1 MKNAERVDL
10 LLYTDHDESVMH
22 YELQGCATDV
32 VSITGDALAKNPEY
46 IQVGMV
52 AEILWGEA
60 DRSSEPEILK
70 RVEGIVGVRGTV
82 KDDIPK
88 LFWRHWQFAPSTMY
102 LAIFTIHTC
111 QTGSASLGRVKL
123 PPLSRTTEMKFKFC
137 IKFIG
142 DVI

>member
-1 MKNAERVDL
+1 MKNSERVDL
-10 LLYTDHDESVMH
+10 LLYTNHDESVMH
-22 YELQGCATDV
+22 YELQGCATD
-32 VSITGDALAKNPEY
+32 ALAKNPEY
-46 IQVGMV
+46 IQDGMV

-60 DRSSEPEILK
+60 DRSSEPGILN

-111 QTGSASLGRVKL
+111 QIGSASLAT
-123 PPLSRTTEMKFKFC
+123 RT
-137 IKFIG
+137 
-142 DVI
+142 

>member
-111 QTGSASLGRVKL
+111 QTGSASLV
-123 PPLSRTTEMKFKFC
+123 
-137 IKFIG
+137 
-142 DVI
+142 